1 MGQNLVTGMAPR
13 ATTSHEPSTHCRPS
27 GASPLPFGPRS
38 IRPRAP
44 ASRARPGRRLSTA
57 AGPCWAATARRWA
70 ERPGPG
76 RRRQGHGACGGRGG
90 PPPGRSP
97 QTGRDAGSAGAA
109 VHDCRPLVQ
118 TINVLLGERP
128 RRRGARPHP
137 PPPPSRGG
145 EAGGAGREA
154 LWRAPR
160 PSSGRGRGSS
170 RAILGRYDTK
180 ASNDLARLTRARP
193 LGIVVSADS
202 LGTFPRPHGGPGR
215 QSVPRRQ
222 SAAGEEHG
230 LRTVHRAGVR

>member
-13 ATTSHEPSTHCRPS
+13 ATTPTSHPRAAAHLARPHSPS
-27 GASPLPFGPRS
+27 GRGRS
-38 IRPRAP
+38 AP
-44 ASRARPGRRLSTA
+44 AHRPAARGREGAYLPPQGH
-57 AGPCWAATARRWA
+57 AGQRRRGA
-70 ERPGPG
+70 GRSGPGPG

-97 QTGRDAGSAGAA
+97 QTGRDAGGAGAA

-160 PSSGRGRGSS
+160 PSNGRGRGSS